1 MRESERGWR
10 RIDGRLAGVVYLD
23 SVSRTQ
29 TT

>member
-1 MRESERGWR
+1 MKSQGAGW
-10 RIDGRLAGVVYLD
+10 RIDGRLLGVVYLD